1 RWCQFTRSKAGPG
14 AAPDPARDNSCGN
27 SWLTRAGRAGEP
39 GVSAKSI
46 RQSPHQEVDLMKY
59 AETIL
64 PEFDREM
71 ANTRKV
77 LERVPENK
85 LDWQAHP
92 KSHTIGWNANHLAEI
107 PGWVEG
113 ALTAPSWDIA
123 PSGGEPYQS
132 PKLTSP
138 QAILDLFDR
147 NVAAARRA
155 IAAVKDDQVTQPW
168 SLLKAGTP
176 LFSMPRASMI
186 RNFVLNHLI
195 HHRAILCVY
204 LRLNDIPV
212 PGMYGPSGDEFSG
225 W

>member
-1 RWCQFTRSKAGPG
+1 MR
-14 AAPDPARDNSCGN
+14 
-27 SWLTRAGRAGEP
+27 
-39 GVSAKSI
+39 
-46 RQSPHQEVDLMKY
+46 Y

-64 PEFDREM
+64 PEFDRET

-85 LDWQAHP
+85 LDWHAHL

-107 PGWVEG
+107 LGWVEG
-113 ALTAPSWDIA
+113 VLTAPSWDIA

-147 NVAAARRA
+147 NVAAARNA
-155 IAAVKDDQVTQPW
+155 IAAVKDDQMGEPW

-176 LFSMPRASMI
+176 LFTMPRAAMI
-186 RNFVLNHLI
+186 RGFILNHLI